1 MSDPIVS
8 FRVECGSRN
17 SRLAGALALLLLAA
31 GSSMPFWAEPSS
43 LRALA
48 EFFYVLALAQ
58 MWNLLA
64 GYGGMVSIGQQ
75 AYVGI
80 GGYTLVVLGLHAGL
94 NPFLAVPAGGLAAGL
109 LALPAGSVLFRLR
122 GAYFAIG
129 SWVMAEV
136 FRQVIANIPAV
147 GGGSGLSVTRAVA
160 TIPSWWRQSLTFWCA
175 LLLGAGA
182 TFLVYALLRSRYGLA
197 LTAVRDSE
205 RASASVGVG
214 VRKVKW
220 FVYITSAVGCGMI
233 GALIFITKLRIS
245 PDAAFSP
252 DWSALMF
259 FVVVI
264 GGIGTIEG
272 PILGALIYFALREWL
287 GGFGTWYL
295 IALGML
301 TVAVMLWAPKGLW
314 GSLVARY
321 GLRLFPVQRRLRPVG
336 PGAAMRCRN
345 PRSPASP
352 ASDRSR
358 SSALSP

>member
-1 MSDPIVS
+1 MTETNHAVPA
-8 FRVECGSRN
+8 FRVETGSRA
-17 SRLAGALALLLLAA
+17 SRIAGALVLLLLVA
-31 GSSMPFWAEPSS
+31 GCSMPFWAEPAR
-43 LRALA
+43 LRGLA

-75 AYVGI
+75 AFVGI

-94 NPFLAVPAGGLAAGL
+94 NPFLAVPAGGLVAGL
-109 LALPAGSVLFRLR
+109 LALPAGCLLFRLR

-129 SWVMAEV
+129 SWVVAEV
-136 FRQVIANIPAV
+136 FRLVIANITAV

-205 RASASVGVG
+205 RASASLGVG

-220 FVYITSAVGCGMI
+220 FVYVASAVGCGMV

-259 FVVVI
+259 FAVVI

-272 PILGALIYFALREWL
+272 PILGALLYFALREWL

-295 IALGML
+295 IALGLL
-301 TVAVMLWAPKGLW
+301 TIAVMLWAPKGLW
-314 GSLVARY
+314 GTLVARY
-321 GLRLFPVQRRLRPVG
+321 DWRLFPVQRRLRPVVADQEAKPLTASRARG
-336 PGAAMRCRN
+336 TACR
-345 PRSPASP
+345 PRGSLP
-352 ASDRSR
+352 
-358 SSALSP
+358 

>member
-1 MSDPIVS
+1 MTEAMDAAPACRI
-8 FRVECGSRN
+8 ECGSRA
-17 SRLAGALALLLLAA
+17 SRLAGALVLLFLMA
-31 GSSMPFWAEPSS
+31 GASMPFWAEPAS

-75 AYVGI
+75 AFVGL
-80 GGYTLVVLGLHAGL
+80 GGYTLVVLGLHAGV
-94 NPFLAVPAGGLAAGL
+94 NPFLAVPAGGIVAGL
-109 LALPAGSVLFRLR
+109 LALPAGCVLFRLR

-129 SWVMAEV
+129 TWVMAEV
-136 FRQVIANIPAV
+136 FRQVIANITAV

-160 TIPSWWRQSLTFWCA
+160 TIPTWWRQSLTFWCA
-175 LLLGAGA
+175 LLLGGGA

-205 RASASVGVG
+205 PASASLGVS

-220 FVYITSAVGCGMI
+220 FVYVISAVGCGMT

-272 PILGALIYFALREWL
+272 PIVGALLYFALREML

-295 IALGML
+295 IALGIL
-301 TVAVMLWAPKGLW
+301 TVAVMLWAPKGIW
-314 GSLVARY
+314 GSLVSRY
-321 GLRLFPVQRRLRPVG
+321 DLRLFPVQRRLRPVDDERDAT
-336 PGAAMRCRN
+336 PPAVITAAPC
-345 PRSPASP
+345 AGTLK
-352 ASDRSR
+352 A
-358 SSALSP
+358 